1 MTDTFFVKL
10 KNGCLP
16 FGLEIDEQT
25 AAKFYRYMQLL
36 VDWNEKINL
45 TAITDEDGVVYKH
58 FVDSLTVYPLIR
70 ELIRKNK
77 TRDDTQKNC
86 RLIDVGTG
94 AGFPGIPLAII
105 DPNIEVVLLDSLAK
119 RVNFLQ
125 TVISE
130 LQLTNVTA
138 VHSRAEDG
146 AQKPEYREQF
156 DISIARAV
164 AAMPLLA
171 EYCVPFVK
179 VGGYFVALKGGDVQE
194 ENLESQKALRIL
206 GCGASEINTI
216 AIGEISAER
225 SLIFSK
231 KITATDKKYPRKAGI
246 PAKKPLK

>member
-1 MTDTFFVKL
+1 MTDTFFIKL

-16 FGLEIDEQT
+16 FGVEIDEKT
-25 AAKFYRYMQLL
+25 AEKFYRYMQLL
-36 VDWNEKINL
+36 VEWNEKINL

-70 ELIRKNK
+70 ELMSKKIVNEGA
-77 TRDDTQKNC
+77 TSEC

-105 DPNIEVVLLDSLAK
+105 DPDIEVVLLDSLAK
-119 RVNFLQ
+119 RVVFLQ
-125 TVISE
+125 EVISD
-130 LQLTNVTA
+130 LGLTNITA
-138 VHSRAEDG
+138 IHSRAEDG
-146 AQKPEYREQF
+146 AQNPEYREKF

-179 VGGYFVALKGGDVQE
+179 VGGYFVAMKGGDVQE
-194 ENLESQKALRIL
+194 ENSEAQKALEIL
-206 GCGASEINTI
+206 GCSPSEINTI

-225 SLIFSK
+225 SLISAK
-231 KITATDKKYPRKAGI
+231 KIIGTDKKYPRKAGL